1 MIRVALVGCGHMGQH
16 HARVVASH
24 PECSLVSVRDHDPA
38 RAHAVARR
46 YGAEVARGEVDADVV
61 VVAVPTEHH
70 IAEAQRAVATG
81 AWVLVEK
88 PLAAD
93 RAQAEVLL
101 SPRVRVGHVER
112 FNPAVRSVLAQRG
125 RLEGAM
131 LRAERV
137 VARRPG
143 GAHSDV
149 VLDLMVH
156 DLDLLLWSRSASVV
170 SVVARQPTPSSVLVQ
185 LGLSDGSEAI
195 LHAGRTGTPRRIVST
210 DAGLS
215 LDLARGQAWHHG
227 QPLPDAGPH
236 DGLEAQW
243 AALLAEMGGAP
254 RALAS
259 VAEALAVLHT
269 VERIHQALETP
280 ITVLGDGL
288 QA

>member
-24 PECSLVSVRDHDPA
+24 PECELVSVRDHDPA
-38 RAHAVARR
+38 RAHALARR
-46 YGAEVARGEVDADVV
+46 YGAAVARGDSEADVV

-70 IAEAQRAVATG
+70 VTEAQRAVATG

-88 PLAAD
+88 PLAAQ
-93 RAQAEVLL
+93 RREAEALCC
-101 SPRVRVGHVER
+101 PRVRVGHVER
-112 FNPAVRSVLAQRG
+112 FNPAVRSALAACG
-125 RLEGAM
+125 RLEGKV
-131 LRAERV
+131 LRTERV

-156 DLDLLLWSRSASVV
+156 DLDLLLWSRGASVV
-170 SVVARQPTPSSVLVQ
+170 SVAARQPTTDSVLVQ
-185 LGLSDGSEAI
+185 LILSDGAEAI
-195 LHAGRTGTPRRIVST
+195 LHAGRMGSPRRLVRT
-210 DAGLS
+210 DGGLS
-215 LDLARGQAWHHG
+215 LDLARGRAWHNG
-227 QPLPDAGPH
+227 RSLPAAGPQ

-243 AALLAEMGGAP
+243 AALLAEMSGAP

-259 VAEALAVLHT
+259 VEEALAVLHT
-269 VERIHQALETP
+269 VERIHGALEQSIAAP
-280 ITVLGDGL
+280 GDTL